1 MTRRNAH
8 ARIQICKF
16 VTKQTER
23 LTCRSSAWDVVRQ
36 KAVKSWGPRRS
47 VFSRSHEKRAKR
59 TNVRGF
65 VHARTSRLYRRRQS
79 ELSRTRLYGRSL
91 KLLVIPWHRLKRPSP
106 NIIKGGPTSPAID
119 PVNTATTIPRR
130 ITARETR
137 WPANLFR
144 RIASL
149 LSNFHPLP
157 RFTARLPKRWKA
169 TNSWSFVGIFVG
181 SLRIARINRRNKSK
195 GMLRSHLEFVL
206 K

>member
-106 NIIKGGPTSPAID
+106 NIIKGGPTSPTID

-137 WPANLFR
+137 WPTNQLVPSYRVASFKFPSSSTFHTATTKVLKSDQFVIFRRNFR
-144 RIASL
+144 RIVENCAS
-149 LSNFHPLP
+149 
-157 RFTARLPKRWKA
+157 
-169 TNSWSFVGIFVG
+169 
-181 SLRIARINRRNKSK
+181 
-195 GMLRSHLEFVL
+195 
-206 K
+206 